1 MLRLACE
8 ELAVTRAIVVGG
20 SIAGMCAAR
29 ALCDHYDEVVLV
41 DRDVFP
47 GEVAMR
53 SGIPQSRHAHAL
65 LGRGQDELERFF
77 PGFTAAMTAGGALR
91 FDAGSGLAMRRSLG
105 WQAVGPNGFEALWA
119 SRDLIE
125 HTVRSLL
132 RAQARVQLRERTS
145 ALGLRCADNAPR
157 RVTGLRVRSDA
168 DGDGQR
174 EQVLDADL
182 VVDASGRHTHAERWL
197 QEHGLPLPVTQRV
210 DAHAGYASRFY
221 RPPPRERRPR
231 DWWWQG
237 LWIEYQPDTP
247 RGAVIFPIE
256 DDRWLVTAVGIA
268 GNYPPTDEAGFVA
281 FLDTLSS
288 RAIARAVALSTPL
301 SDIAGNRS
309 MANVFRRYDQWDAEL
324 RGFLALGDAMC
335 AFNPIYGQGMSTAA
349 ASAGLLADV
358 LRERGRG
365 PGFEREFFARSGKF
379 LHDVW
384 NLATGADFQWP
395 STEGDRPR
403 VPPAIGAYFRVA
415 MEAAHHDAKLRR
427 MIAPVFNLTGPLA
440 LFFAPAF
447 ATRAVAAA
455 AKRRLR
461 ARIGATSITS
471 DLPPAPA

>member
-1 MLRLACE
+1 MS
-8 ELAVTRAIVVGG
+8 RAIVVGG

-29 ALCDHYDEVVLV
+29 VLCDHFKEVVLV

-47 GEVAMR
+47 SEVATR

-65 LGRGQDELERFF
+65 LGRGQDELERLF
-77 PGFTAAMTAGGALR
+77 PGFVAAMTAGGALL
-91 FDAGSGLAMRRSLG
+91 FDPGSELAMRRSLG
-105 WQAVGPNGFEALWA
+105 WQDVGPHGFDTLWA

-125 HTVRSLL
+125 HTVRSRL
-132 RAQARVQLRERTS
+132 RAHGLVELRERTS

-157 RVTGLRVRSDA
+157 RVTGLRVRSEGA
-168 DGDGQR
+168 G

-182 VVDASGRHTHAERWL
+182 VVDASGRHSHAERWL
-197 QEHGLPLPVTQRV
+197 QEHGLPLPDTQRV

-221 RPPPRERRPR
+221 RPPPRERRPKE
-231 DWWWQG
+231 WWWKG

-268 GNYPPTDEAGFVA
+268 GNYPPTDEAGFLA
-281 FLDTLSS
+281 FLETLSS
-288 RAIARAVALSTPL
+288 RSIARAVALASPL

-309 MANVFRRYDQWDAEL
+309 MANVFRRYDRWDAEL
-324 RGFLALGDAMC
+324 RGFVALGDAVC

-358 LRERGRG
+358 LRERGKG
-365 PGFEREFFARSGKF
+365 PGLERAFFARSGAF
-379 LHDVW
+379 LADVW

-403 VPPAIGAYFRVA
+403 VPPAIGAYLRIA
-415 MEAAHHDAKLRR
+415 MEAGHFDAALRR
-427 MIAPVFNLTGPLA
+427 QIVPVFNLTGSLK
-440 LFFAPAF
+440 LFFEPRF
-447 ATRAVAAA
+447 AARALAAA
-455 AKRRLR
+455 ARRRLR
-461 ARIGATSITS
+461 ARLGVTAYAP